1 MSLDGRRALGYESE
15 TATTAPARFQQPDRN
30 RPKNRPRDL
39 TVSTPSDT
47 QRYSYKARWFHWVMA
62 VLIVLAY
69 ALILSRTQLARGS
82 DARTFVV
89 QTHFWVG
96 IVVLVMAFFRIA
108 ERRRHTPPGITPPL
122 EGVLR
127 LAATLSHYAL
137 YAFLFAQP
145 LLGLFTVLLERGA
158 LPIPLSG
165 LSIPAPFDMSKDT
178 AETLEHY
185 HVLLGTIFYYVI
197 GLHVIAAVWHHFV
210 RKDNTVK
217 RMV

>member
-1 MSLDGRRALGYESE
+1 M
-15 TATTAPARFQQPDRN
+15 
-30 RPKNRPRDL
+30 
-39 TVSTPSDT
+39 STPANT
-47 QRYSYKARWFHWVMA
+47 ERYSYKARWFHWVMA
-62 VLIVLAY
+62 ILIVLAY
-69 ALILSRTQLARGS
+69 ALILSRSQFVKGS
-82 DARTFVV
+82 DPRLFVV

-96 IVVLVMAFFRIA
+96 LVILIMAFFRIA

-122 EGVLR
+122 EGALH

-145 LLGLFTVLLERGA
+145 LLGVFTVLLERGG
-158 LPIPLSG
+158 LPVPLTSLMIPS
-165 LSIPAPFDMSKDT
+165 PFAASKET
-178 AETLEHY
+178 AEVLEHY

-197 GLHVIAAVWHHFV
+197 GLHVVAAVWHHFV

>member
-1 MSLDGRRALGYESE
+1 MSKPF
-15 TATTAPARFQQPDRN
+15 ATE
-30 RPKNRPRDL
+30 
-39 TVSTPSDT
+39 
-47 QRYSYKARWFHWVMA
+47 RYSYKARWFHWVMA
-62 VLIVLAY
+62 ILIVLAY

-122 EGVLR
+122 EGALR

-158 LPIPLSG
+158 LPIPLTS
-165 LSIPAPFDMSKDT
+165 LSIPAPFELSKDT

-197 GLHVIAAVWHHFV
+197 GLHVIAAIWHHFV
-210 RKDNTVK
+210 RKDNTVR

>member
-1 MSLDGRRALGYESE
+1 
-15 TATTAPARFQQPDRN
+15 
-30 RPKNRPRDL
+30 
-39 TVSTPSDT
+39 VSTPSDT

-122 EGVLR
+122 EGV
-127 LAATLSHYAL
+127 

-158 LPIPLSG
+158 LPIPLTG